1 MATDSS
7 EPRVGLIAKVGVFS
21 IVVLLCTRS
30 ALSTYF
36 DSMEQSEKQR
46 KIGLVKPEALMSLRA
61 SEATRLSSGAMP
73 IDKAMGQLA
82 SRGRMGIGPEFAPS
96 ASRDVAPLQGWAKM
110 PSEVPPAMMTSAAPV
125 APATPVVDGGAG
137 AIRPAA
143 GRMSGT
149 DAGARHRALVD
160 DARERL

>member
-21 IVVLLCTRS
+21 IAVLLCTRA
-30 ALSTYF
+30 ALSSYF
-36 DSMEQSEKQR
+36 DFMEQSEKQR

-82 SRGRMGIGPEFAPS
+82 SRGRMGIGPELAPS

-110 PSEVPPAMMTSAAPV
+110 PSEVPPAMMTSAVPV
-125 APATPVVDGGAG
+125 PPAIPVVDGGAG
-137 AIRPAA
+137 AIRPA
-143 GRMSGT
+143 GRTGGT